1 MFIIIIAYSEPRV
14 LHICNFSCIIV
25 TNRGDL
31 MENIDLQYL
40 CTVIGN
46 LSGVP
51 IRLYD
56 GETLLFSYSFVK
68 LPKDPVLLYLEDI
81 RKIRENVG
89 YYVTKI
95 FNYYGVINH
104 GSQKIVIGPTRQTGN
119 TDQELRELAFQLDV
133 SPEDREHFVAGMKSI
148 IRMPLE
154 SIMQILCTINY
165 VLSGQKL
172 SLQDIAVFDDQQ
184 NILRKE
190 AASRQVSQQ
199 YSEENIPAQDVHN
212 TFEVEQAVMTM
223 VRKGDTATLQKWIK
237 AAPAVRGGILAP
249 EQLRQ
254 MKNTFIVS
262 VTLASRAAI
271 RGGMDV
277 EDAFSLSDA
286 YIQKCELLSSPD
298 QLLNLQ
304 YHMILEY
311 TEKVKRIRSDRRP
324 GKLAIDVANYIQHHL
339 SEPITVE
346 NIARELFLSRPY
358 LSRKFIE
365 ETGESL
371 TDFVLKEKTEEA
383 KRLLRYSDKSLTA
396 ISNFLGFSSQ
406 SHFSRVFRKYSGST
420 PGEYRE
426 KYAK

>member
-1 MFIIIIAYSEPRV
+1 MDK
-14 LHICNFSCIIV
+14 L
-25 TNRGDL
+25 DL
-31 MENIDLQYL
+31 KYL

-56 GETLLFSYSFVK
+56 GERLKFSYAFVK
-68 LPKDPVLLYLEDI
+68 LPKDPAELYLEEI
-81 RKIRENVG
+81 WNIRESVG
-89 YYVTKI
+89 YFVTKI
-95 FNYYGVINH
+95 FNYYGIINS
-104 GSQKIVIGPTRQTGN
+104 GSHKIIIGPTRQTGN

-133 SPEDREHFVAGMKSI
+133 PPEETQDFVAGMKSI

-154 SIMQILCTINY
+154 SIMQILCTMNY
-165 VLSGQKL
+165 VLNGEKL

-184 NILRKE
+184 DVLRKDAVE
-190 AASRQVSQQ
+190 KQNAQQ
-199 YSEENIPAQDVHN
+199 YSEENIPLQDVHN
-212 TFEVEQAVMTM
+212 TFELEQTVMTM
-223 VRKGDTATLQKWIK
+223 VRKGDTAALREWINT
-237 AAPAVRGGILAP
+237 APAVRGGIIAS

-262 VTLASRAAI
+262 ATLSSRAAI
-271 RGGMDV
+271 CGGMDV

-286 YIQKCELLSSPD
+286 YIQKCELLNRPEQIIS
-298 QLLNLQ
+298 LQ
-304 YHMILEY
+304 FHMILEY
-311 TEKVKRIRSDRRP
+311 TRKVERIRLGKHP

-339 SEPITVE
+339 SEPITAE
-346 NIARELFLSRPY
+346 DIAKDLYLSRPY

-371 TDFVLKEKTEEA
+371 TDFILKEKTEEA

-396 ISNFLGFSSQ
+396 ISNYLGFSSQ
-406 SHFSRVFRKYSGST
+406 SHFSKVFKKYASCT

-426 KYAK
+426 KYTA

>member
-1 MFIIIIAYSEPRV
+1 
-14 LHICNFSCIIV
+14 
-25 TNRGDL
+25 
-31 MENIDLQYL
+31 MENLDLQYL

-56 GETLLFSYSFVK
+56 GEMLKFFYSFVK
-68 LPKDPVLLYLEDI
+68 LPKDPAELYREDI
-81 RKIRENVG
+81 WNIRESVG
-89 YYVTKI
+89 YFVTKI
-95 FNYYGVINH
+95 FNYYGIINS
-104 GSQKIVIGPTRQTGN
+104 GSRKIIIGPTRQTGN
-119 TDQELRELAFQLDV
+119 TDQELRELAFQLDIAQ
-133 SPEDREHFVAGMKSI
+133 EDTNDFVVGMKSI

-154 SIMQILCTINY
+154 SIMQILCTMNY
-165 VLSGQKL
+165 VLNGEKL

-184 NILRKE
+184 GILSKDAVAKQDTQR
-190 AASRQVSQQ
+190 
-199 YSEENIPAQDVHN
+199 YSEENIPLQDVHN
-212 TFEVEQAVMTM
+212 TFELEQTVMTI
-223 VRKGDTATLQKWIK
+223 VRKGDTAALREWIQ
-237 AAPAVRGGILAP
+237 AAPAVRGGIIAAD
-249 EQLRQ
+249 QLRQ

-286 YIQKCELLSSPD
+286 YIQKCELLNSPD
-298 QLLNLQ
+298 QIMNLQ

-311 TEKVKRIRSDRRP
+311 TQKVERIRLGKHP

-339 SEPITVE
+339 SEPITAE
-346 NIARELFLSRPY
+346 NIAKELYLSRPY

-371 TDFVLKEKTEEA
+371 TDFILKEKTEEA

-396 ISNFLGFSSQ
+396 ISNYLGFSSQ
-406 SHFSRVFRKYSGST
+406 SHFSKVFKKYAACT
-420 PGEYRE
+420 PGDYRE
-426 KYAK
+426 RYIT

>member
-1 MFIIIIAYSEPRV
+1 MKQ
-14 LHICNFSCIIV
+14 
-25 TNRGDL
+25 
-31 MENIDLQYL
+31 IDLEYL

-46 LSGVP
+46 LSGIP

-56 GETLLFSYSFVK
+56 GETLVFSYSFVK
-68 LPKDPVLLYLEDI
+68 LPKDPVELYRDEI
-81 RKIRENVG
+81 WRIQESVG

-95 FNYYGVINH
+95 FNYYGIINS
-104 GSQKIVIGPTRQTGN
+104 GNLKIIIGPTRQTGN
-119 TDQELRELAFQLDV
+119 TDQDLRELAFQLDV
-133 SPEDREHFVAGMKSI
+133 SPEDTAEFVIGMKSI

-154 SIMQILCTINY
+154 SIMQILCTVNY
-165 VLSGQKL
+165 VLNGEKL

-184 NILRKE
+184 DILSKD
-190 AASRQVSQQ
+190 AVAKQSAQQ
-199 YSEENIPAQDVHN
+199 YSSENIPLQDVHN
-212 TFEVEQAVMTM
+212 TFELEQAVMTI
-223 VRKGDTATLQKWIK
+223 VRKGDTAALREWIK
-237 AAPAVRGGILAP
+237 AAPAIRGGIIAA

-286 YIQKCELLSSPD
+286 YIQKCELLNSPD
-298 QLLNLQ
+298 QIINLQ

-311 TEKVKRIRSDRRP
+311 TQKVERIRLGKHP

-339 SEPITVE
+339 SEPITAE
-346 NIARELFLSRPY
+346 DIAKELYLSRPY

-371 TDFVLKEKTEEA
+371 TDSILKEKTEEA

-396 ISNFLGFSSQ
+396 ISNYLGFSSQ
-406 SHFSRVFRKYSGST
+406 SHFSRVFKKYANCT

-426 KYAK
+426 KYTS